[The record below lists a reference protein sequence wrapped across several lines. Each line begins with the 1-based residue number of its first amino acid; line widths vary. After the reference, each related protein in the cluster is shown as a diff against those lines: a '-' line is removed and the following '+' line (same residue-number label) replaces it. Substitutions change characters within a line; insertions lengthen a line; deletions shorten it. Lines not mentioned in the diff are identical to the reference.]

1 MRYPVLVPVG
11 LALAA
16 CSSTREPERSL
27 ADSVPPGSLDSVQPR
42 ALRSRLPSGVS
53 ARVDLPK
60 ADVAVGEPVT
70 IRLVLRN
77 GGSHEEELAFVSGA
91 NQRIDVMV
99 LDSAGRE
106 VWSRLYHQDIDL
118 GRIVVRLRAGD
129 SLVFTERWNQRD
141 NEGRPVT
148 PGTYTV
154 QGHHSPRSDASSWR
168 ASAHLRVCRA
178 ERDC

>member
-1 MRYPVLVPVG
+1 MTERARYLALVTVG

-16 CSSTREPERSL
+16 CSSTREPARSL
-27 ADSVPPGSLDSVQPR
+27 ADSVPSDSLDSVQPR
-42 ALRSRLPSGVS
+42 ARQSRLPSGVS

-60 ADVAVGEPVT
+60 ADVALGEPVT

-77 GGSHEEELAFVSGA
+77 GGSHEAELGFVS
-91 NQRIDVMV
+91 
-99 LDSAGRE
+99 
-106 VWSRLYHQDIDL
+106 
-118 GRIVVRLRAGD
+118 GD

-154 QGHHSPRSDASSWR
+154 QGHHSPRSDAGSWL
-168 ASAHLRVCRA
+168 ASAHLRACRA